1 MNNATNALRRY
12 LPAALTALT
21 IFTSSLAFGY
31 AGELPRYLGFHI
43 SANGAR
49 LLMLIDGDTG
59 YSVTP
64 PTPNEWSIN
73 PRLPMDR

>member
-49 LLMLIDGDTG
+49 LLML
-59 YSVTP
+59 
-64 PTPNEWSIN
+64 
-73 PRLPMDR
+73 